1 MIYKEGLVPCNLN
14 AMSAHDSQP
23 KAGARA
29 ALSLLLGINLFN
41 YIDRYVLAAVEPEIR
56 RAFFAPDD
64 VDAKAKTGT
73 LATAFLISYMI
84 SAPIFG
90 RLADR
95 WSRWF
100 LIGGGVAVWSLA
112 SGATGTA
119 GSFFILLLTR
129 IFVGIGEG
137 AYGPAA
143 PTILADLYPLKI
155 RGRIMAVFFMA
166 IPVGSALGYAFGG
179 WANAHFGWRWAFY
192 LVLPPGLLLA
202 LLCVFMREPRPA
214 ALRRTA
220 DTPRRNR
227 RAELGQLFRTP
238 SYVFNTLASAAMT
251 FAIGGIAFWTPTY
264 IYEYRQ
270 QPDLGRINMLFGAI
284 TVVAGI
290 LATLL
295 GGWAGDRLRDRF
307 AGSYFLVSGVG
318 MVIAFPFILGML
330 FLPFPLAWGAIFFA
344 VFFLFLNTGPANTAL
359 ANVTHPS
366 IRATGFALNILIIH
380 ALGDAISPPLIGAV
394 AGRTNMNVAFCVVSA
409 TVLLSG
415 LLWLR
420 GMKHLPRDTAAVEV
434 AAETRL
440 TT

>member
-1 MIYKEGLVPCNLN
+1 LFRAIGNSMTAN
-14 AMSAHDSQP
+14 DSQP
-23 KAGARA
+23 KQGARA

-41 YIDRYVLAAVEPEIR
+41 YIDRYILAAVEPEIR
-56 RAFFAPDD
+56 RAFFAADD
-64 VDAKAKTGT
+64 LDAKAKTGT
-73 LATAFLISYMI
+73 LATAFLLSYMI

-95 WSRWF
+95 WSRWL

-112 SGATGTA
+112 SGASGMA

-129 IFVGIGEG
+129 VFVGIGEG

-179 WANAHFGWRWAFY
+179 WANAHFGWRSAFY
-192 LVLPPGLLLA
+192 LVLPPGLLFA
-202 LLCVFMREPRPA
+202 VLCIFMREPRDLA
-214 ALRRTA
+214 ARKAARSQ
-220 DTPRRNR
+220 RKSR
-227 RAELGQLFRTP
+227 RAEIGVLFRTP
-238 SYVFNTLASAAMT
+238 SYVLNTLASAAMT

-264 IYEYRQ
+264 IFEHRG
-270 QPDLGRINMLFGAI
+270 QPDLARINMTFGAI

-295 GGWAGDRLRDRF
+295 GGWAGDKLRDRF
-307 AGSYFLVSGVG
+307 AGSYFLVSGIG
-318 MVIAFPFILGML
+318 MVVAFPFILAML
-330 FLPFPLAWGAIFFA
+330 FLPFPFAWGAIFFA

-380 ALGDAISPPLIGAV
+380 ALGDAISPPLIGAI
-394 AGRTNMNVAFCVVSA
+394 AGHTNMDVAFCVVSA

-415 LLWLR
+415 VLWLR
-420 GMKHLPRDTAAVEV
+420 GMKYLPADTAAVEI
-434 AAETRL
+434 AAESRL
-440 TT
+440 AV

>member
-1 MIYKEGLVPCNLN
+1 
-14 AMSAHDSQP
+14 MSQADSQP

-41 YIDRYVLAAVEPEIR
+41 YIDRYILAAVEPEIR
-56 RAFFAPDD
+56 RTFFAADD
-64 VDAKAKTGT
+64 LNAKGKTGA

-95 WSRWF
+95 WSRWI
-100 LIGGGVAVWSLA
+100 LIGGGVAIWSLA
-112 SGATGTA
+112 SGATGIA
-119 GSFFILLLTR
+119 GSFAILLITR
-129 IFVGIGEG
+129 VFVGIGEG

-179 WANAHFGWRWAFY
+179 WANAHFGWRSAFY

-202 LLCVFMREPRPA
+202 LLCAFMREPRA
-214 ALRRTA
+214 AMARPKKKERKS
-220 DTPRRNR
+220 R
-227 RAELGQLFRTP
+227 RAEFEALFRTR
-238 SYVFNTLASAAMT
+238 SYVLNTLASAAMT

-264 IYEYRQ
+264 IYEYRGQ
-270 QPDLGRINMLFGAI
+270 SDLGRINMIFGAI

-295 GGWAGDRLRDRF
+295 GGWAGDRLRDRY
-307 AGSYFLVSGVG
+307 AGSYFLVSGTG
-318 MVIAFPFILGML
+318 MVLAFPFIIGML
-330 FLPFPLAWGAIFFA
+330 VLPFPFAWGAIFFA
-344 VFFLFLNTGPANTAL
+344 VFFLFMNTGPANTAL

-380 ALGDAISPPLIGAV
+380 ALGDAISPPLIGWI
-394 AGRTNMNVAFCVVSA
+394 AGHSNMNIAFGIVSA

-420 GMKHLPRDTAAVEV
+420 AMKYLPADTAAVEI
-434 AAETRL
+434 AAESRL
-440 TT
+440 SI

>member
-1 MIYKEGLVPCNLN
+1 MP
-14 AMSAHDSQP
+14 MSDSQP
-23 KAGARA
+23 RAGART

-41 YIDRYVLAAVEPEIR
+41 YIDRYILAAVEPEIR
-56 RAFFAPDD
+56 QTFFTAEDLY
-64 VDAKAKTGT
+64 AKAKTGT
-73 LATAFLISYMI
+73 LATAFLISYMV

-95 WSRWF
+95 WSRWI

-112 SGATGTA
+112 SGATGIA
-119 GSFFILLLTR
+119 GSFLILLLTR
-129 IFVGIGEG
+129 VFVGIGEG

-179 WANAHFGWRWAFY
+179 WANTHFGWRWAFY

-202 LLCVFMREPRPA
+202 LLCVFMREPRRLMAVSGA
-214 ALRRTA
+214 ADSRHSKLA
-220 DTPRRNR
+220 DL
-227 RAELGQLFRTP
+227 AILFRTP
-238 SYVFNTLASAAMT
+238 SYVYNTLASAAMT

-270 QPDLGRINMLFGAI
+270 QPHLGQINIIFGGI

-318 MVIAFPFILGML
+318 MLIAFPFVLAML

-366 IRATGFALNILIIH
+366 IRSSGFALNILIIH

-394 AGRTNMNVAFCVVSA
+394 AGHTNMNVAFGVVSA

-415 LLWLR
+415 VLWLF
-420 GMKHLPRDTAAVEV
+420 GMKHLPGDTAAVEL

>member
-1 MIYKEGLVPCNLN
+1 MTRN
-14 AMSAHDSQP
+14 DSHP
-23 KAGARA
+23 KPGARA

-41 YIDRYVLAAVEPEIR
+41 YIDRYILAAVEPEIR
-56 RAFFAPDD
+56 HTFFAADD
-64 VDAKAKTGT
+64 LNAKGKTGA
-73 LATAFLISYMI
+73 LATAFLVSYMI

-95 WSRWF
+95 WSRWI

-112 SGATGTA
+112 SGATGLA
-119 GSFFILLLTR
+119 GSFLILLLTR
-129 IFVGIGEG
+129 VFVGIGEG

-192 LVLPPGLLLA
+192 FVLAPGLILA
-202 LLCVFMREPRPA
+202 GLCAFMREPRRAMQPGEN
-214 ALRRTA
+214 RERK
-220 DTPRRNR
+220 NR
-227 RAELGQLFRTP
+227 RAEFATLFRTR
-238 SYVFNTLASAAMT
+238 SYVLNTLASAAMT

-264 IYEYRQ
+264 IYEYRG
-270 QPDLGRINMLFGAI
+270 QPDLGRINMVFGAI

-290 LATLL
+290 MATLL
-295 GGWAGDRLRDRF
+295 GGWAGDKLRDRYP
-307 AGSYFLVSGVG
+307 GSYFLVSGTG
-318 MVIAFPFILGML
+318 MVVAFPFIIAML
-330 FLPFPLAWGAIFFA
+330 LLPFPLAWGAIFFA

-366 IRATGFALNILIIH
+366 IRATGFAVNILIIH
-380 ALGDAISPPLIGAV
+380 ALGDAISPPLIGWV
-394 AGRTNMNVAFCVVSA
+394 AGHTNMNIAFGLVSA

-415 LLWLR
+415 LLWLW
-420 GMKHLPRDTAAVEV
+420 GMKDLPGDTAAVHS
-434 AAETRL
+434 AA
-440 TT
+440 

>member
-1 MIYKEGLVPCNLN
+1 MTSSDP
-14 AMSAHDSQP
+14 QP
-23 KAGARA
+23 KTGART

-41 YIDRYVLAAVEPEIR
+41 YIDRYILAAVEPEIR
-56 RAFFAPDD
+56 HTFFAADD
-64 VDAKAKTGT
+64 IDAKAKTGT
-73 LATAFLISYMI
+73 LATAFLVSYMI

-112 SGATGTA
+112 SGATGFA
-119 GSFFILLLTR
+119 GSFLILLVTR

-143 PTILADLYPLKI
+143 PTILADLYPLQI

-179 WANAHFGWRWAFY
+179 WANGHFGWRWAFY
-192 LVLPPGLLLA
+192 LVMPPGLLLA
-202 LLCVFMREPRPA
+202 VLCMFMREPRDA
-214 ALRRTA
+214 EARRLA
-220 DTPRRNR
+220 KSQRKSR
-227 RAELGQLFRTP
+227 RADLAVLFRTR
-238 SYVFNTLASAAMT
+238 SYVLNTLASAAMT

-264 IYEYRQ
+264 IYEYRGQ
-270 QPDLGRINMLFGAI
+270 ADLGRINMIFGAL

-290 LATLL
+290 FATLL
-295 GGWAGDRLRDRF
+295 GGWAGDKLRPRF
-307 AGSYFLVSGVG
+307 AGSYFLVSGIG

-330 FLPFPLAWGAIFFA
+330 FLPFPWAWVAIFFA

-366 IRATGFALNILIIH
+366 IRATGFAFNILIIH
-380 ALGDAISPPLIGAV
+380 ALGDAISPPLIGAI
-394 AGRTNMNVAFCVVSA
+394 AGRTNMNVAFVVVSA

-420 GMKHLPRDTAAVEV
+420 GMKYLPADTAAVEI
-434 AAETRL
+434 AAESRL
-440 TT
+440 A

>member
-1 MIYKEGLVPCNLN
+1 LFRAIGNSMTPGDPR
-14 AMSAHDSQP
+14 P
-23 KAGARA
+23 KPGARA

-41 YIDRYVLAAVEPEIR
+41 YIDRYILAAVEPKIR
-56 RAFFAPDD
+56 ETFFAATDL
-64 VDAKAKTGT
+64 DAKAKTGT
-73 LATAFLISYMI
+73 LATAFLVSYMI

-95 WSRWF
+95 WSRWM

-112 SGATGTA
+112 SGATGLA
-119 GSFFILLLTR
+119 GSFFILLVTR
-129 IFVGIGEG
+129 IFVGMGEG

-143 PTILADLYPLKI
+143 PTILADLYPLHI

-202 LLCVFMREPRPA
+202 MLCMFMRDPRSA
-214 ALRRTA
+214 AARTLA
-220 DTPRRNR
+220 ATTRRNR
-227 RAELGQLFRTP
+227 RADIMTLFRTR
-238 SYVFNTLASAAMT
+238 SYVLNTLASAAMT

-264 IYEYRQ
+264 IYEYRGQ
-270 QPDLGRINMLFGAI
+270 SNLGEINMIFGGV

-290 LATLL
+290 FATLL
-295 GGWAGDRLRDRF
+295 GGWAGDKLRDRF
-307 AGSYFLVSGVG
+307 AGSYFLVSGIG
-318 MVIAFPFILGML
+318 MVTAFPFIIGML
-330 FLPFPLAWGAIFFA
+330 LLPFPWAWGSIFFA

-366 IRATGFALNILIIH
+366 IRATGFAVNILIIH
-380 ALGDAISPPLIGAV
+380 ALGDAISPPLIGAI
-394 AGRTNMNVAFCVVSA
+394 AGHTNMNIAFMVVSA

-420 GMKHLPRDTAAVEV
+420 GMKYLPADTATVEI
-434 AAETRL
+434 AAQSRLET
-440 TT
+440 

>member
-1 MIYKEGLVPCNLN
+1 MFRAIGNSMTAN
-14 AMSAHDSQP
+14 DSQP
-23 KAGARA
+23 QQGARA

-41 YIDRYVLAAVEPEIR
+41 YIDRYILAAVEPEIR
-56 RAFFAPDD
+56 HAFFAADD
-64 VDAKAKTGT
+64 LDAKAKTGT
-73 LATAFLISYMI
+73 LATAFLLSYMI

-95 WSRWF
+95 WSRWL

-112 SGATGTA
+112 SGASGMA

-129 IFVGIGEG
+129 VFVGIGEG

-179 WANAHFGWRWAFY
+179 WANAHFGWRSAFY
-192 LVLPPGLLLA
+192 LVLPPGLLFA
-202 LLCVFMREPRPA
+202 VLCMFMREPRDLA
-214 ALRRTA
+214 ARKAARSQ
-220 DTPRRNR
+220 RKSR
-227 RAELGQLFRTP
+227 RAEIGVLFRTP
-238 SYVFNTLASAAMT
+238 SYVLNTLASAAMT

-264 IYEYRQ
+264 IFEHRG
-270 QPDLGRINMLFGAI
+270 QPDLARINMTFGAI

-295 GGWAGDRLRDRF
+295 GGWAGDKLRDRF
-307 AGSYFLVSGVG
+307 AGSYFLVSGIG
-318 MVIAFPFILGML
+318 MVVAFPFILAML
-330 FLPFPLAWGAIFFA
+330 FLPFPFAWGAIFFA

-380 ALGDAISPPLIGAV
+380 ALGDAISPPLIGAI
-394 AGRTNMNVAFCVVSA
+394 AGHTNMDVAFCVVSA

-415 LLWLR
+415 VLWLR
-420 GMKHLPRDTAAVEV
+420 GMKYLPADTAAVEI
-434 AAETRL
+434 AAESRL
-440 TT
+440 AV

>member
-1 MIYKEGLVPCNLN
+1 MFRAIGNSMTPGN
-14 AMSAHDSQP
+14 SRPRS
-23 KAGARA
+23 GARA

-41 YIDRYVLAAVEPEIR
+41 YIDRYILAAVEPKIR
-56 RAFFAPDD
+56 ETFFAATDL
-64 VDAKAKTGT
+64 DAKAKTGT
-73 LATAFLISYMI
+73 LATAFLVSYMI

-95 WSRWF
+95 WSRWM

-112 SGATGTA
+112 SGATGLA
-119 GSFFILLLTR
+119 GSFSILLLTR

-143 PTILADLYPLKI
+143 PTILADLYPLQI

-202 LLCVFMREPRPA
+202 LFCVFMRDP
-214 ALRRTA
+214 RTA
-220 DTPRRNR
+220 AERSIAATMRRNR
-227 RAELGQLFRTP
+227 WADIMALFRTR
-238 SYVFNTLASAAMT
+238 SYILNTLASAAMT

-264 IYEYRQ
+264 IYEYRGQ
-270 QPDLGRINMLFGAI
+270 SNLGEINMIFGGI

-290 LATLL
+290 FATLL
-295 GGWAGDRLRDRF
+295 GGWAGDKLRERF
-307 AGSYFLVSGVG
+307 AGSYFLVSGIG
-318 MVIAFPFILGML
+318 MLTAFPFIIGML
-330 FLPFPLAWGAIFFA
+330 LLPFPWAWGSIFFA
-344 VFFLFLNTGPANTAL
+344 VFFLFVNTGPANTAL

-366 IRATGFALNILIIH
+366 IRATGFAVNILIIH
-380 ALGDAISPPLIGAV
+380 ALGDAISPPLIGAI
-394 AGRTNMNVAFCVVSA
+394 AGHSNMNVAFMVVSA

-415 LLWLR
+415 LIWLR
-420 GMKHLPRDTAAVEV
+420 AMKYLPADTATVEIAVQSRL
-434 AAETRL
+434 ET
-440 TT
+440 

>member
-1 MIYKEGLVPCNLN
+1 MTQN
-14 AMSAHDSQP
+14 DSQA
-23 KAGARA
+23 KSGART

-56 RAFFAPDD
+56 HTFFAANDL
-64 VDAKAKTGT
+64 DAKAKTGT

-95 WSRWF
+95 CSRWL
-100 LIGGGVAVWSLA
+100 LIGGGVAVWSVA
-112 SGATGTA
+112 SGATGLA

-129 IFVGIGEG
+129 IFVGVGEG

-143 PTILADLYPLKI
+143 PTILADLYPLRI

-192 LVLPPGLLLA
+192 LVVPPGLLFA
-202 LLCVFMREPRPA
+202 MLCMFMREPRTA
-214 ALRRTA
+214 AARQQARSQRQSRRT
-220 DTPRRNR
+220 
-227 RAELGQLFRTP
+227 ELGVLFRTR
-238 SYVFNTLASAAMT
+238 SYVLNTLASAAMT

-264 IYEYRQ
+264 IYEYRA
-270 QPDLGRINMLFGAI
+270 QPDLARINMTFGAI

-295 GGWAGDRLRDRF
+295 GGWAGDKLRDRF

-318 MVIAFPFILGML
+318 MVTAFPFIMGML
-330 FLPFPLAWGAIFFA
+330 FLPFPWAWGAIFFA

-380 ALGDAISPPLIGAV
+380 ALGDAISPPLIGAI
-394 AGRTNMNVAFCVVSA
+394 AGHTNMNVAFGVVSA

-420 GMKHLPRDTAAVEV
+420 GMRYLPSDTAAVEL

-440 TT
+440 VT

>member
-1 MIYKEGLVPCNLN
+1 MFRAIVNSMTP
-14 AMSAHDSQP
+14 SDSQP
-23 KAGARA
+23 RPGARA

-41 YIDRYVLAAVEPEIR
+41 YIDRYILAAVEPEIR

-64 VDAKAKTGT
+64 LDAKAKTGT

-90 RLADR
+90 RLADK
-95 WSRWF
+95 WSRWV

-112 SGATGTA
+112 SGATGIA
-119 GSFFILLLTR
+119 GSFVILLVTR

-202 LLCVFMREPRPA
+202 LLCGFMREPRQA
-214 ALRRTA
+214 AERRAT
-220 DTPRRNR
+220 REKKNR
-227 RAELGQLFRTP
+227 RAEFAALFRTP
-238 SYVFNTLASAAMT
+238 SYVLNTLASAAMT

-264 IYEYRQ
+264 IYEYRGQ
-270 QPDLGRINMLFGAI
+270 SDLGHINIVFGGI

-295 GGWAGDRLRDRF
+295 GGWAGDRLRDRY
-307 AGSYFLVSGVG
+307 AGSYFLVSGCG
-318 MVIAFPFILGML
+318 MLLAFPFIIAML

-366 IRATGFALNILIIH
+366 IRATGFAVNILIIH
-380 ALGDAISPPLIGAV
+380 ALGDAISPPLIGAI
-394 AGRTNMNVAFCVVSA
+394 AGHTNMNVAFGVVSA
-409 TVLLSG
+409 TVLISG

-420 GMKHLPRDTAAVEV
+420 GMKHLPGDTAAVEM
-434 AAETRL
+434 AAQTRL
-440 TT
+440 GT

>member
-1 MIYKEGLVPCNLN
+1 MTQ
-14 AMSAHDSQP
+14 SDSQP
-23 KAGARA
+23 KAGART

-41 YIDRYVLAAVEPEIR
+41 YIDRYILAAVEPEIR
-56 RAFFAPDD
+56 RTFFAADD
-64 VDAKAKTGT
+64 LNAKGKTGT

-95 WSRWF
+95 WSRWI

-112 SGATGTA
+112 SGATGIA
-119 GSFFILLLTR
+119 GSFLILLLTR

-179 WANAHFGWRWAFY
+179 WANSHFGWRWAFY
-192 LVLPPGLLLA
+192 LVLPPGLILA
-202 LLCVFMREPRPA
+202 MLCSFMRDPRA
-214 ALRRTA
+214 AI
-220 DTPRRNR
+220 PRGEKRERKNR
-227 RAELGQLFRTP
+227 RAEFATLFRTR
-238 SYVFNTLASAAMT
+238 SYVLNTLASAAMT

-264 IYEYRQ
+264 IYEYRG
-270 QPDLGRINMLFGAI
+270 QPNLGHINMVFGGI

-295 GGWAGDRLRDRF
+295 GGWAGDKLRDRYP
-307 AGSYFLVSGVG
+307 GSYFLVSGTG
-318 MVIAFPFILGML
+318 MLIAFPFIIAML
-330 FLPFPLAWGAIFFA
+330 ILPFPLAWGAIFFA

-380 ALGDAISPPLIGAV
+380 ALGDAISPPLIGWV
-394 AGRTNMNVAFCVVSA
+394 AGHTNMNIAFGLVSA

-415 LLWLR
+415 LLWLF
-420 GMKHLPRDTAAVEV
+420 GMKYLPADTAAVEI
-434 AAETRL
+434 AAESRL

>member
-1 MIYKEGLVPCNLN
+1 MNWG
-14 AMSAHDSQP
+14 DSNP
-23 KAGARA
+23 KSGSRA

-56 RAFFAPDD
+56 RTFFALDD
-64 VDAKAKTGT
+64 LNAKAKTGT
-73 LATAFLISYMI
+73 LATAFLISYMV

-90 RLADR
+90 RMADR
-95 WSRWF
+95 WSRWL

-112 SGATGTA
+112 SGATGLA

-143 PTILADLYPLKI
+143 PTILADLYPLSI

-192 LVLPPGLLLA
+192 LVVPPGLFFA
-202 LLCVFMREPRPA
+202 FLCLFMREPRSLLARQA
-214 ALRRTA
+214 AKSQRQSRRL
-220 DTPRRNR
+220 
-227 RAELGQLFRTP
+227 ELGQLFRTR
-238 SYVFNTLASAAMT
+238 SYVFNTFASAAMT

-264 IYEYRQ
+264 IYEYRG
-270 QPDLGRINMLFGAI
+270 QPNLAHINMIFGAI

-295 GGWAGDRLRDRF
+295 GGWAGDKLRDRF
-307 AGSYFLVSGVG
+307 AGSYFLVSGIG
-318 MVIAFPFILGML
+318 MVLAFPFILAML
-330 FLPFPLAWGAIFFA
+330 FLPFPWAWGAIFFA

-359 ANVTHPS
+359 ANVTLPS
-366 IRATGFALNILIIH
+366 IRATGFALNIFIIH
-380 ALGDAISPPLIGAV
+380 ALGDAISPPLIGAI
-394 AGRTNMNVAFCVVSA
+394 AGHTNMNTAFTVVSA

-415 LLWLR
+415 VLWLC
-420 GMKHLPRDTAAVEV
+420 GMKFLPADTAAVEM
-434 AAETRL
+434 AAESRL
-440 TT
+440 AT